1 MTEERIKELIY
12 KNGLMSLE
20 EIGKMVAAE
29 AWNGGIEEMQVSGWD
44 AVIGEA
50 EKIDMPSGGKL
61 NDWSALMNRLCSA
74 HQRAAEQ
81 LKEKGK

>member
-1 MTEERIKELIY
+1 MTEERVKALIY

-20 EIGKMVAAE
+20 EIGKMIAAE
-29 AWNGGIEEMQVSGWD
+29 AREEGIEGMQISGWD

-61 NDWSALMNRLCSA
+61 NDWSALMNRLCSV
-74 HQRAAEQ
+74 HQKAAER
-81 LKEKGK
+81 LLL